1 MRPHYGVTHT
11 NRCIHTK
18 HCIHASVCGT
28 LETMGKY
35 DVAPTLA
42 AGLIRLA
49 RAKAGMTQAE
59 LGAVAGVDQ
68 QVISAYETGRR
79 EPTMPTLT
87 RLLAAAGFE
96 MRIQLAPVDD
106 HDDSILEYLDRLPH
120 DVRAAVEES
129 ARARVDQ
136 ARLRRVRG
144 A

>member
-1 MRPHYGVTHT
+1 MPLYVVPS
-11 NRCIHTK
+11 K
-18 HCIHASVCGT
+18 S
-28 LETMGKY
+28 MGKY
-35 DVAPTLA
+35 DAAPTLA

-49 RAKAGMTQAE
+49 RGKAGITQVE
-59 LGAVAGVDQ
+59 LGERAGVDQ

-96 MRIQLAPVDD
+96 IRIQLAPLDD
-106 HDDSILEYLDRLPH
+106 HDYSILEYLDTLPP
-120 DVRAAVEES
+120 DLRGQVEES
-129 ARARVDQ
+129 ARARVEH

>member
-1 MRPHYGVTHT
+1 
-11 NRCIHTK
+11 
-18 HCIHASVCGT
+18 
-28 LETMGKY
+28 MGKY

>member
-1 MRPHYGVTHT
+1 VIYMILYVVRST
-11 NRCIHTK
+11 
-18 HCIHASVCGT
+18 A
-28 LETMGKY
+28 MGKF
-35 DVAPTLA
+35 DAAPTLA

-49 RAKAGMTQAE
+49 RAKAGMTQVQ
-59 LGAVAGVDQ
+59 LGERAGVDQ

-106 HDDSILEYLDRLPH
+106 HDFSILEYLNTLPP
-120 DVRAAVEES
+120 DMRAQIEES
-129 ARARVDQ
+129 ARTRVEH